1 MWLTGFGA
9 RLSVSPEKDRVKMDY
24 RDVVEALNKI
34 RIDTD
39 PADLSRLYGYRFSK
53 AWEAVKEGRVKKYV
67 FKPSGR
73 VVWVVV
79 GGNREYL
86 IYHVVGYC
94 SCDDFYFNVIDGK
107 IPLCHHLIARKLAEV
122 LGRFEVVELSDKFY
136 SSHLK
141 EWTNVEVRRMEV
153 LI

>member
-1 MWLTGFGA
+1 MK
-9 RLSVSPEKDRVKMDY
+9 VDY

-34 RIDTD
+34 RINSD
-39 PADLSRLYGYRFSK
+39 PVELSRLYGYRFSK
-53 AWEAVKEGRVKKYV
+53 AWEALKENRVKKYV

-73 VVWVVV
+73 VVWIVV
-79 GGNREYL
+79 GRDREYL

-107 IPLCHHLIARKLAEV
+107 VPLCHHLIARKLAEV
-122 LGRFEVVELSDKFY
+122 LGRFEVVEQSDELY

-141 EWTNVEVRRMEV
+141 EWTSVEAECEEV
-153 LI
+153 LL